1 MKKSI
6 LIIVILSIAALCFAG
21 PLQEMHKRV
30 IAGSTV
36 AEVGGSCASAQ
47 AQSTIADYW
56 PPSGTDY
63 IAQGIIDDGSQT
75 LCDIYVTIDSATEEI
90 CHLELWTTA
99 DRTGSQIGG
108 DSDNFTVTNTQ
119 DGTLCTNGATQYQ
132 VGWDGN
138 GWPSVT
144 GGYYLHIVGN
154 DGSPNFSWCANVT
167 DTIYG
172 PGNLSDNIS
181 RNAGTDLNADG
192 VFDIHYE

>member
-1 MKKSI
+1 M
-6 LIIVILSIAALCFAG
+6 LCWAITG
-21 PLQEMHKRV
+21 DAQTGYR
-30 IAGSTV
+30 GQY
-36 AEVGGSCASAQ
+36 GG
-47 AQSTIADYW
+47 
-56 PPSGTDY
+56 G
-63 IAQGIIDDGSQT
+63 
-75 LCDIYVTIDSATEEI
+75 
-90 CHLELWTTA
+90 
-99 DRTGSQIGG
+99 
-108 DSDNFTVTNTQ
+108 
-119 DGTLCTNGATQYQ
+119 GATQYQ